1 MHILI
6 ALKFIDK
13 QTNLFMESK
22 EIFVSCR
29 YSRFCELC
37 ALVYDVVEINIIVTE
52 WAQSH
57 FLACYSH
64 EL

>member
-1 MHILI
+1 MHYHSSLKFMHTLI

-22 EIFVSCR
+22 EIFVSCL
-29 YSRFCELC
+29 YSRFHELC

-52 WAQSH
+52 
-57 FLACYSH
+57 
-64 EL
+64 